1 LEPKVAQQFLVPTK
15 SSIFKDIMLKY
26 LIQVT
31 QNGLSGAMLL
41 ALLFIVGAKNA
52 ADRKRLA
59 LGSLAGT
66 LAALILTVLK
76 SATRLVK
83 REQVSIVVLS
93 AAIVTGILF
102 IILLWGKKSRLG
114 GEARGSRFWAALW
127 NWIGPV
133 LAALLIFYAL
143 PTILLYPTEFLLP
156 EQSAFST
163 DFLFKSLGFLT
174 GMLVVWLSALAL
186 YQTGKDLSPRISGI
200 LLSGGLGINMVN
212 QISTILQFLV
222 ARRIIR
228 APRWMFALIV
238 GTINYNAVFLYAI
251 MALSLILPILLFM
264 QSLRPALSYRNPAEL
279 RKIRAGKRG
288 QRRWCAAL
296 AAGYVFSLVT
306 VTAVKAWTERGVV
319 LAPAEAMTME
329 GTRII
334 IPLDKVEDGHLHR
347 YNYTAAESIE
357 MRFIVIRKNE
367 TAYGVGLD
375 ACDIC
380 GPTGYYERKDEV
392 ICRLCD
398 VVMNKST
405 IGLKG
410 GCNPVP
416 LAYTL
421 RSGNMV
427 IETADLEKE
436 RGRFR

>member
-1 LEPKVAQQFLVPTK
+1 
-15 SSIFKDIMLKY
+15 MLKY

-31 QNGLSGAMLL
+31 QNGLSGALL
-41 ALLFIVGAKNA
+41 VALLFAAGAKNT
-52 ADRKRLA
+52 RRLA
-59 LGSLAGT
+59 AGSAIGT
-66 LAALILTVLK
+66 LAALVLTVLRR
-76 SATRLVK
+76 STRLVN
-83 REQVSIVVLS
+83 REYVSIAVLS
-93 AAIVTGILF
+93 AAMIGGILC
-102 IILLWGKKSRLG
+102 ILLLWGLGKKKLSRPW
-114 GEARGSRFWAALW
+114 EALR
-127 NWIGPV
+127 NWTGPV
-133 LAALLIFYAL
+133 LAALLLFYAL

-163 DFLFKSLGFLT
+163 DFLFKSLGFLA
-174 GMLVVWLSALAL
+174 GIIVVGLSALAL
-186 YQTGKDLSPRISGI
+186 YNTGKGLSPRLTGF
-200 LLSGGLGINMVN
+200 LLTTALAINMVN
-212 QISTILQFLV
+212 QLSALLQFLV

-228 APRWMFALIV
+228 APRWLFRLIV
-238 GTINYNAVFLYAI
+238 QSINYNTVFLYSI
-251 MALSLILPILLFM
+251 MAISLILPLILFM
-264 QSLRPALSYRNPAEL
+264 QSLRPAVSYRNPAEL

-288 QRRWCAAL
+288 QRRWCVTI

-306 VTAVKAWTERGVV
+306 VTAVKAWSERGVV
-319 LAPAEAMTME
+319 LAPAEAMTIQE
-329 GTRII
+329 TQII
-334 IPLDKVEDGHLHR
+334 IPLEKVEDGHLHR
-347 YNYTAAESIE
+347 YNYTASESIE

-367 TAYGVGLD
+367 AAYGVGLD

-427 IETADLEKE
+427 IEIADLEKE

>member
-1 LEPKVAQQFLVPTK
+1 
-15 SSIFKDIMLKY
+15 
-26 LIQVT
+26 
-31 QNGLSGAMLL
+31 
-41 ALLFIVGAKNA
+41 
-52 ADRKRLA
+52 
-59 LGSLAGT
+59 
-66 LAALILTVLK
+66 VLRR
-76 SATRLVK
+76 STRLVN
-83 REQVSIVVLS
+83 REQVSLVTLS
-93 AAIVTGILF
+93 AAIIGGILY
-102 IILLWGKKSRLG
+102 ILLLWGVGKQKFPRL
-114 GEARGSRFWAALW
+114 WAALW
-127 NWIGPV
+127 DWTGPV

-163 DFLFKSLGFLT
+163 DFLFKSLGFLA
-174 GMLVVWLSALAL
+174 GSALAGLSALAL
-186 YQTGKDLSPRISGI
+186 YKTGKDLSLRITAS
-200 LLSGGLGINMVN
+200 LLTAALAINMVN
-212 QISTILQFLV
+212 QVSAILQFLL

-228 APRWMFALIV
+228 APRWLFRLIV
-238 GTINYNAVFLYAI
+238 QSINYNGVFLYSI
-251 MALSLILPILLFM
+251 LGITLILPILLFM
-264 QSLRPALSYRNPAEL
+264 RSLRPAAAFRNPAEL

-288 QRRWCAAL
+288 QRRWCAVL

-306 VTAVKAWTERGVV
+306 VTAVQAWTKRGVV
-319 LAPAEAMTME
+319 LAPAEAMTIQ
-329 GTRII
+329 GTQIT
-334 IPLDKVEDGHLHR
+334 IPLEKVEDGHLHR

-367 TAYGVGLD
+367 AAYGVGLD

-380 GPTGYYERKDEV
+380 GPTGYYERKDQV

-427 IETADLEKE
+427 IELADLEKE